1 MIEFVTRPSIALRII
16 SKGRG
21 DALVQQGKPKEL
33 WDEVLQWPI
42 GDLEAARKIRDICN
56 SAVDSAEKVGSRVG
70 GAETKAK
77 KHETERYK
85 RAAKAAMEISIKISD
100 DPLRDSRPMPDRG
113 LVRKGERFE
122 DSDDTFA
129 GGSGGLN

>member
-1 MIEFVTRPSIALRII
+1 MRWFN
-16 SKGRG
+16 K
-21 DALVQQGKPKEL
+21 GKPKEL
-33 WDEVLQWPI
+33 WDEVIQWPI

-70 GAETKAK
+70 GAKTKAN

-100 DPLRDSRPMPDRG
+100 DPLRDSALCQIVALCVKASDLRTATILLRA
-113 LVRKGERFE
+113 VQAVSIRE
-122 DSDDTFA
+122 DVMNKHPA
-129 GGSGGLN
+129 LREAIA